1 VIQASSLQSR
11 KSDRPLQGN
20 AMLISP
26 EELQLSLAEP
36 ALRLFDTTV
45 LMRPVPTGYEISS
58 GRESWQQSHIPGA
71 AFMDLLTDL
80 ADQTH
85 RLRFMMPPEE
95 QLVRVLSELGID
107 RSCRVVLYNAGPT
120 WWATRAFFMLRA
132 VGFDAVQV
140 LDGGLDRWR
149 LERRPL
155 ESGARSYVPA
165 RFTLGVR
172 RAVFVDKTSV
182 LAAMR
187 TRDRHLMH
195 ALSPAVFS
203 GEVVSY
209 GRPGHIPGS
218 VNLFATGLLDPAT
231 QAFLP
236 REALRQHLAAV
247 GVLDEK
253 PTIAYCGGGI
263 SATTNAFA
271 LLLLGREDVQI
282 YDASMTEWGPD
293 PTLPMETGPAN
304 VQ

>member
-1 VIQASSLQSR
+1 
-11 KSDRPLQGN
+11 
-20 AMLISP
+20 MLISP

-45 LMRPVPTGYEISS
+45 HMRPGPAGYEITS
-58 GRESWQQSHIPGA
+58 GRDSWQQSHIPGA
-71 AFMDLLTDL
+71 SFMDLLGDL
-80 ADQTH
+80 SDQSH

-95 QLVRVLSELGID
+95 QIVRVLSALGID
-107 RSCRVVLYNAGPT
+107 RSSRVVLYNAGPT

-132 VGFDAVQV
+132 VGFDRVQV

-149 LERRPL
+149 LEQRPL
-155 ESGARSYVPA
+155 ESGARSYAPS
-165 RFTLGVR
+165 RFTVGER
-172 RAVFVDKTSV
+172 RPVFVDKAVV
-182 LAAMR
+182 LAAMQ

-218 VNLFATGLLDPAT
+218 VNLPATGLLDTAT
-231 QAFLP
+231 QTFLP
-236 REALRQHLAAV
+236 RDELRKRMAAV

-253 PTIAYCGGGI
+253 PTITYCGGGI

-271 LLLLGREDVQI
+271 LYLLGREDVQI